1 MKMFNEPFKDIT
13 GLLVLGLVLY
23 LLKDYWLILL
33 LIVALVAIIMVIEF
47 VKWFNKN
54 KQNIFK

>member
-33 LIVALVAIIMVIEF
+33 LIVAIVAIIMVIEF